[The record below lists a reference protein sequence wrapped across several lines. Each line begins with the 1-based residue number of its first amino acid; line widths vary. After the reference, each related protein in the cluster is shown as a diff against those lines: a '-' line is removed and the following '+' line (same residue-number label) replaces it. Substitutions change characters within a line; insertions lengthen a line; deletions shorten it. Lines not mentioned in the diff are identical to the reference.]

1 MGKVTSRSMT
11 LKDAFIAIACLS
23 VACAFPDPFSI
34 NVILLYPLLF
44 VLYASKCLISTQD
57 KRSVA
62 DRIKKWICLIAL
74 LFIAY
79 LIVTLFQPALPQPHH
94 LARMMFS
101 SPHCKGCPGPK
112 LFGGIHTVA
121 DKEDGLREFRRLHQR
136 GNELWG
142 RCFAGAGR
150 FYERALRL
158 EGAADVPT
166 LLATRLSGPFQ
177 DSLLPVLWPIV
188 ASYLAPN
195 DEAEPVSDGIP
206 RAMLA
211 DVLWGAAAGRHAQG
225 DFRGA
230 QVFWKRA
237 FTLFAP
243 IANRDLEDETKPLPE
258 SILTPSIPAPRV
270 PQFIQSQFYRWATR
284 GFLAGGDSIRSEWAA
299 RLGLENYA
307 NPDSKRAELLL
318 FRAAGLLLLGQK
330 RDARVFVEQGILIL
344 TREEVVK
351 ASDSPCLN
359 RLIQLQMRMGA
370 ENQIAV
376 SECKEICGASQLSDF
391 RVSRCTPKKK
401 EEA

>member
-1 MGKVTSRSMT
+1 MT
-11 LKDAFIAIACLS
+11 LKDAFIAVACLG
-23 VACAFPDPFSI
+23 VACLFPDPFSI

-44 VLYASKCLISTQD
+44 VLYASKCLLPSPPSQTN
-57 KRSVA
+57 RV
-62 DRIKKWICLIAL
+62 KKWLCLGAL

-101 SPHCKGCPGPK
+101 SPHCKGCPGLK
-112 LFGGIHTVA
+112 LLPPIHKVA
-121 DKEDGLREFRRLHQR
+121 DEEEHNREFRRLHQR

-150 FYERALRL
+150 FYERALQM

-195 DEAEPVSDGIP
+195 DEAEPVSDGIA
-206 RAMLA
+206 RDKLA

-230 QVFWKRA
+230 QVFWRRA

-243 IANRDLEDETKPLPE
+243 IVVVVSSDDETKPLIATTEPE
-258 SILTPSIPAPRV
+258 SILVPSTPASPRL
-270 PQFIQSQFYRWATR
+270 PQFIQINPSQFYRWATR
-284 GFLAGGDSIRSEWAA
+284 GFLAGGDPVRSEWAA
-299 RLGLENYA
+299 RLGLENYV
-307 NPDSKRAELLL
+307 NPDGKRAELLL
-318 FRAAGLLLLGQK
+318 FRAASLLLLGREK
-330 RDARVFVEQGILIL
+330 EARLMVEQGIRIL
-344 TREEVVK
+344 TTEEVVNV
-351 ASDSPCLN
+351 SDSPCLD
-359 RLIQLQMRMGA
+359 RLIQLQMRMSAGNPITGN
-370 ENQIAV
+370 E
-376 SECKEICGASQLSDF
+376 SKEICRAFQLSDF
-391 RVSRCTPKKK
+391 RVSRCTQQKQ
-401 EEA
+401 E